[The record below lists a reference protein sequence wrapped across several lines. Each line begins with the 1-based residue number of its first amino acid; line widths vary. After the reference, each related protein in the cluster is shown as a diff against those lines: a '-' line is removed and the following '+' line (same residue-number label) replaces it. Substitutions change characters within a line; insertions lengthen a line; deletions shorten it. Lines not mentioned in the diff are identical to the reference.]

1 MAVVMERI
9 QLGRK
14 SKDSTAS
21 EGKGVLVRVSKDAV
35 TILRRLSGF
44 LEKPMS
50 DVVSEMIV
58 KHGKPELQRLM
69 FAEQERFRKELK

>member
-1 MAVVMERI
+1 MAVLEHKDV
-9 QLGRK
+9 GRRP
-14 SKDSTAS
+14 KDSTAP
-21 EGKGVLVRVSKDAV
+21 EGKGVLVRVSKEAV

-50 DVVSEMIV
+50 DVVSEIVV

-69 FAEQERFRKELK
+69 HAEQERFRKELK